1 MEPTPIA
8 PSPKIPKSQQEA
20 QDSLVRY
27 LQKTVDG
34 LPPGT
39 VLDTSDTIGGSN
51 LGCDDNYTGPGP
63 GPGPAEFS
71 LFAKVIG
78 PARMKPADL
87 IAHAGELW
95 RSWGI
100 TVIERDGFEKPNQF
114 GYFPDG
120 YHIQIKAAYPPDYPP
135 TIVAT
140 SPCLPGD
147 LRRDGLP
154 VPKVIQQGSPGS

>member
-1 MEPTPIA
+1 MESTPIA

-51 LGCDDNYTGPGP
+51 VGYDDNYTGPGP
-63 GPGPAEFS
+63 GLTEFS

-78 PARMKPADL
+78 PAGMKPTDL

-100 TVIERDGFEKPNQF
+100 TVIERDGFEKPNHSVTSQTDTT
-114 GYFPDG
+114 YKSRR
-120 YHIQIKAAYPPDYPP
+120 HILP
-135 TIVAT
+135 TIHRPSSQHRRASPAT
-140 SPCLPGD
+140 YVEMAYRFP
-147 LRRDGLP
+147 R
-154 VPKVIQQGSPGS
+154 

>member
-1 MEPTPIA
+1 MEPTPVA

-20 QDSLVRY
+20 QDSVVRY

-39 VLDTSDTIGGSN
+39 VLDTRDTIGGSN

-63 GPGPAEFS
+63 GPTEFS
-71 LFAKVIG
+71 LFANVIV
-78 PARMKPADL
+78 PAGSKPAEL
-87 IAHAGELW
+87 IARAGELW

-100 TVIERDGFEKPNQF
+100 KVMERDGFEKPNQF
-114 GYFPDG
+114 GYLPDG
-120 YHIQIKAAYPPDYPP
+120 YQIQIKAAYPPDYPP

-140 SPCLPGD
+140 SPCFPGN

-154 VPKVIQQGSPGS
+154 VPTVLRQSPPGS